1 MVRGTRIV
9 LALGLVFLAVGC
21 SSSEVH
27 ASGGATTSAGVSCG
41 TTRTGANVPVVIK
54 VVKGDVDCA
63 AALKVENDYA
73 TMLKRGEVRG
83 NGGGAP
89 LQVDGWTCQGYPT
102 PEVLR
107 TGNASECHSGSSEI
121 LAVLNLAAS
130 PTTASPTTTAP
141 ASAPSSTASPTSDP
155 SASSSATASAG

>member
-1 MVRGTRIV
+1 VVRGTRVV

-21 SSSEVH
+21 SSSGVN
-27 ASGGATTSAGVSCG
+27 ASGGPTAGVTASCG

-54 VVKGDVDCA
+54 VAKGDVDCRT
-63 AALKVENDYA
+63 ALKVENDYA
-73 TMLKRGEVRG
+73 TMIKRGELRG

-121 LAVLNLAAS
+121 LAVLNLAAPSATAS
-130 PTTASPTTTAP
+130 PTTASSATT
-141 ASAPSSTASPTSDP
+141 
-155 SASSSATASAG
+155 SSATASAG

>member
-1 MVRGTRIV
+1 MVRGTRVV

-21 SSSEVH
+21 SSPGVN
-27 ASGGATTSAGVSCG
+27 ASGGPTAGVTTSCG

-54 VVKGDVDCA
+54 VTMGVDCGT
-63 AALKVENDYA
+63 ALKVENDYA
-73 TMLKRGEVRG
+73 TMIKRGELRG

-130 PTTASPTTTAP
+130 SASTSSATASPTT
-141 ASAPSSTASPTSDP
+141 AS
-155 SASSSATASAG
+155 SATTSSATASAG

>member
-1 MVRGTRIV
+1 VWATRVV

-21 SSSEVH
+21 SSSG
-27 ASGGATTSAGVSCG
+27 ASGGSAAGPGASCG
-41 TTRTGANVPVVIK
+41 TTRTGANVPVVVKIA
-54 VVKGDVDCA
+54 KGDVDCGT
-63 AALKVENDYA
+63 ALKVENDYA
-73 TMLKRGEVRG
+73 TMISRGELRG

-107 TGNASECHSGSSEI
+107 TGNASECHTASSEI

-130 PTTASPTTTAP
+130 SATASVSASPTT
-141 ASAPSSTASPTSDP
+141 APSAI
-155 SASSSATASAG
+155 SSSATASAG

>member
-1 MVRGTRIV
+1 VFRGTRVV
-9 LALGLVFLAVGC
+9 LALGLVVLVVGC
-21 SSSEVH
+21 SSSGVH
-27 ASGGATTSAGVSCG
+27 ASGGPTAGAGASCG

-54 VVKGDVDCA
+54 VAKGDVDCGT
-63 AALKVENDYA
+63 ALKVENDYA
-73 TMLKRGEVRG
+73 TMIKRGELTG

-130 PTTASPTTTAP
+130 SATT
-141 ASAPSSTASPTSDP
+141 SPTSDP
-155 SASSSATASAG
+155 SATAPSSSAPSTTASSATASAG

>member
-1 MVRGTRIV
+1 MWGTHVV

-21 SSSEVH
+21 SSPG
-27 ASGGATTSAGVSCG
+27 ASGGATAGAGASCG

-54 VVKGDVDCA
+54 VAKGNVDCGT
-63 AALKVENDYA
+63 ALKVENDYA
-73 TMLKRGEVRG
+73 AMVSRGEVRG

-121 LAVLNLAAS
+121 LAVLNLTASSPAAS
-130 PTTASPTTTAP
+130 STTASSATNSPAPAPSATAP
-141 ASAPSSTASPTSDP
+141 
-155 SASSSATASAG
+155 SATASAG